1 MEQSG
6 SMVIVGLWVA
16 LAGAPPLLAQCVGD
30 CNSDERVTVDELVL
44 GVNVAL
50 GSANV
55 SICTLL
61 DANADDRVSVNELV
75 AAVDKSLGGC
85 AYRSPTPTKT
95 VTATAKATATATA
108 TTKATATRVVGATA
122 TPIVVPGCDNGTVE
136 GTFSALANTN
146 AETSP
151 ASLTLVAA
159 GETRDPRSGRYFW
172 AINGN
177 TCDTDAGL
185 LRSVQIQVIGPATG
199 FAPGSYALTP
209 PLASLVYVESP
220 AFGSVQPRIWQTTGA
235 MLVIDSVSGGLTFHI
250 DAAPMVPNLIVAGD
264 PPPMGT
270 FNLSVT
276 GTIKRV
282 TSN

>member
-1 MEQSG
+1 MGQSG
-6 SMVIVGLWVA
+6 LTVIVGLWVV

-55 SICTLL
+55 STCTLL

-85 AYRSPTPTKT
+85 AYRSPTPT
-95 VTATAKATATATA
+95 ATPTP
-108 TTKATATRVVGATA
+108 TRMVGATA

-136 GTFSALANTN
+136 GTLSALANTN

-159 GETRDPRSGRYFW
+159 GQTRDPRSGRYFW

-185 LRSVQIQVIGPATG
+185 LRSVQIQLIGPLTG

-209 PLASLVYVESP
+209 PLSSLVYVESP

-235 MLVIDSVSGGLTFHI
+235 TLVIDSVSGGLTFHI

-276 GTIKRV
+276 GTIKQV